1 VTAADRLR
9 GRARVAAALVLC
21 GALGGLSSCAA
32 ERSDGAAP
40 AAGGAGARPARAV
53 RVGLSEWTIALA
65 PPVARAGRITLSV
78 TNAGATGHDLV
89 VAGRDGSWATKE
101 LDPGQRTTLVVRGRA
116 GERLHLWCSIPGHRL
131 QGMDTHLPVRR

>member
-1 VTAADRLR
+1 MTPAARTS
-9 GRARVAAALVLC
+9 GRVLLAGALLC
-21 GALGGLSSCAA
+21 GALGGVSACGAD
-32 ERSDGAAP
+32 RSDGAPKGDAGP
-40 AAGGAGARPARAV
+40 AHAI

-65 PPVARAGRITLSV
+65 PTVARAGRITLTV
-78 TNAGATGHDLV
+78 TNAGGTGHDLV

-101 LDPGQRTTLVVRGRA
+101 LEPGQKTTLVVRGRA

>member
-1 VTAADRLR
+1 MTPAARAP
-9 GRARVAAALVLC
+9 GRVLAGVLVAC

-32 ERSDGAAP
+32 DRSDGAAR
-40 AAGGAGARPARAV
+40 GDVRPAHAI

-65 PPVARAGRITLSV
+65 PAVARAGRITLTV
-78 TNAGATGHDLV
+78 TNAGGTGHDLV

-101 LDPGQRTTLVVRGRA
+101 LAPGQRTTLVVRGRA

-131 QGMDTHLPVRR
+131 QGMDTHLPVRK

>member
-1 VTAADRLR
+1 MPPAVRNGAGVLALCAALGSVSACAAD
-9 GRARVAAALVLC
+9 
-21 GALGGLSSCAA
+21 
-32 ERSDGAAP
+32 RSDGATST
-40 AAGGAGARPARAV
+40 AGARSVRPAHAI

-65 PPVARAGRITLSV
+65 PTVARAGRITLTV
-78 TNAGATGHDLV
+78 TNAGGTGHDLV

-101 LDPGQRTTLVVRGRA
+101 LQPGQRTRLVVHGRA